1 MRIRRAGDGTLRR
14 RSELGV
20 RAPMSTD
27 EEGPQL
33 WFSGRSRDVRSVV
46 IVLPG
51 GRERGMGRVRRWN
64 LVVVRMRPFV
74 RAIQRTAPNSAIVLV
89 GYRHRGWNR
98 ADPVEDV
105 AVAARVIEDRF
116 GALPVVL
123 VGHSMGGRTAL
134 RSAGLARV
142 KGVIGLAPWIPDGEP
157 HEQLADRR
165 VLMLHGANDHTT
177 SPDGTARFA
186 VRGASVAREV
196 VSLRLARTGH
206 SMVRRAATWHRLTAE
221 AVAAILT
228 ESSIAV
234 IGKDEPGVSRT

>member
-1 MRIRRAGDGTLRR
+1 MRNRRAGDGTLRR
-14 RSELGV
+14 RSERGV

-64 LVVVRMRPFV
+64 LVVLRMRPFV
-74 RAIQRTAPNSAIVLV
+74 RAIGRVAPNSAIVLV

-116 GALPVVL
+116 GKLPIVL
-123 VGHSMGGRTAL
+123 VGHSMGGRKAL

-142 KGVIGLAPWIPDGEP
+142 IGVIGLAPWIPDGEP

-165 VLMLHGANDHTT
+165 VLMLHGANDRTT
-177 SPDGTARFA
+177 SPKGTARFA
-186 VRGASVAREV
+186 VRVAAVAREV
-196 VSLRLARTGH
+196 VSLRLTGTGH
-206 SMVRRAATWHRLTAE
+206 TMVRRAPTWHRLTAE
-221 AVAAILT
+221 AIAAILT
-228 ESSIAV
+228 ESSIAE
-234 IGKDEPGVSRT
+234 IGRDQPGIVTT

>member
-1 MRIRRAGDGTLRR
+1 MWI
-14 RSELGV
+14 S
-20 RAPMSTD
+20 
-27 EEGPQL
+27 GP
-33 WFSGRSRDVRSVV
+33 RRDVGSVV

-51 GRERGMGRVRRWN
+51 GRERGMGRVRRRN
-64 LVVVRMRPFV
+64 LVVLRMRPFV
-74 RAIQRTAPNSAIVLV
+74 RAIRRTAPKSAIVLL
-89 GYRHRGWNR
+89 GYRHRGWNH

-105 AVAARVIEDRF
+105 AVAARMIEARF

-142 KGVIGLAPWIPDGEP
+142 EGVIGLAPWIPEREP
-157 HEQLADRR
+157 HEQLADLR
-165 VLMLHGANDHTT
+165 VVMLHGANDHTT

-186 VRGASVAREV
+186 VRAASVAREV

-206 SMVRRAATWHRLTAE
+206 TMVRRAATWHRLTAE

-228 ESSIAV
+228 ESSIAE
-234 IGKDEPGVSRT
+234 IGNDEPGISRT